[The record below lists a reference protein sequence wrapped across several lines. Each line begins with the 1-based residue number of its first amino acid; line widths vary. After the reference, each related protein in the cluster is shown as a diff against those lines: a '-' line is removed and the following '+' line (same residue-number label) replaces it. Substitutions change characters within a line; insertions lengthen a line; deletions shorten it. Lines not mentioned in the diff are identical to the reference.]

1 MKYLVVSKKCITFAN
16 EIRNDEEFF
25 EKTRCNS
32 VGRMLHLVTVNKRL
46 KKMKLYIEY
55 I

>member
-25 EKTRCNS
+25 EKLG
-32 VGRMLHLVTVNKRL
+32 V
-46 KKMKLYIEY
+46 IQ
-55 I
+55 